1 MGRKLLNDPAAHTL
15 QLYMKRSFDHAVAS
29 EASQKGQDGESPV
42 SEVGQGP
49 TVPVFPGQPDESLIT
64 LCSQTGVFL

>member
-1 MGRKLLNDPAAHTL
+1 MGRKLLNGPTAHTL
-15 QLYMKRSFDHAVAS
+15 QLYMKRSFDHAFAP

-42 SEVGQGP
+42 FEVGQGP
-49 TVPVFPGQPDESLIT
+49 TVPVVPGQPSESLIT